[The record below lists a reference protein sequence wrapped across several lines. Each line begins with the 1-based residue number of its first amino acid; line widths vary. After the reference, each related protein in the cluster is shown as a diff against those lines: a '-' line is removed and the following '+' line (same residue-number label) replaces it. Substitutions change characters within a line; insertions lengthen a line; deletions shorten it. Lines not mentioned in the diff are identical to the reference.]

1 MRFSKTLAV
10 ACALALSGT
19 AMAQDL
25 LVRNAKVHTATSRG
39 TLEHAD
45 VLVRNGRIAAVG
57 TNLQAGNATVVE
69 ANGRALT
76 PALFGGIT
84 DIGLEEVS
92 GESATV
98 DSQQSLG
105 EEKDPA
111 VRPEFDVTLA
121 YNPESVLLPVAR
133 VEGIGWTMLAA
144 GSTTGGSIVGG
155 QGGVVRLDGSLDPL
169 GPKALFLSLGSSAAN
184 LTGNSRAAQ
193 WMILDQLVAEARGR
207 MSADSKFA
215 MLTPMGRA
223 AFAKFLDRRGLI
235 VVNVNRAV
243 DIVQLLRWSKRN
255 NVRVAVTGGAEAW
268 KVADQLAAAKV
279 PVFVDTLADLP
290 ADFDQT
296 RCDAGERRALAQS
309 GRRSR
314 DPERGFASRAQGAA
328 DGGQRGGQR
337 LAVGRRP
344 GGADARAGASLRRGR
359 RHRHDRGRASARTW
373 CCGAAIRSTS
383 PPWPKPY
390 GSTVARSQCGRAR
403 PSCATVTCIRP
414 TACPARILP
423 APTEEPGRFRTCIT

>member
-1 MRFSKTLAV
+1 MNRALVKTLAI
-10 ACALALSGT
+10 ACALALSGG

-25 LVRNAKVHTATSRG
+25 LVHNAKVHTATARG

-92 GESATV
+92 GESTTV

-155 QGGVVRLDGSLDPL
+155 QGGVVRLDGSLDPV
-169 GPKALFLSLGSSAAN
+169 GPKALFLSLGSAASN
-184 LTGNSRAAQ
+184 LTGSSRAAQ

-290 ADFDQT
+290 ADFDQLGATLENAARLHKAGVEVAIQSAGSHHARKVRQMAGNAVANGLPWEDGLAALT
-296 RCDAGERRALAQS
+296 RVPAEAFGVDGDFGTIAVGKRADLVLWSGDPLDVTSLADAVWLDGRAQPM
-309 GRRSR
+309 RSR
-314 DPERGFASRAQGAA
+314 QTELRDRYLHSPTGLPRAY
-328 DGGQRGGQR
+328 
-337 LAVGRRP
+337 P
-344 GGADARAGASLRRGR
+344 AGS
-359 RHRHDRGRASARTW
+359 
-373 CCGAAIRSTS
+373 
-383 PPWPKPY
+383 
-390 GSTVARSQCGRAR
+390 
-403 PSCATVTCIRP
+403 
-414 TACPARILP
+414 
-423 APTEEPGRFRTCIT
+423 E